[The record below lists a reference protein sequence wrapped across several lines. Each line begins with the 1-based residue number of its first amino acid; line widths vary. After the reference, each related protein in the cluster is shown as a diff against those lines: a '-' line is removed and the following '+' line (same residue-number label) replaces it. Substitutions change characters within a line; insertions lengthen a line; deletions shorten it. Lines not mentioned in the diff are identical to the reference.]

1 MSENKS
7 NQDETV
13 EETNAGIKKKGN
25 WKEISEFGEEVEE
38 AISESAD
45 QESIERFDSW
55 RPKVEESERD
65 VKKKT
70 VDEAV
75 IPENKLEKETE
86 GVAKD
91 LKQASGKV
99 AEASKKAAKKQN
111 PEKEIVEASEEVA
124 KPFYSKIAKFF
135 RKIESKVYS
144 WFALRFN
151 PYYLDTEDFS
161 VDMKHRKNGE
171 FEMDVAV
178 PEEETRKE
186 LKDNFGKDNR

>member
-1 MSENKS
+1 MAESDSENNK
-7 NQDETV
+7 NV
-13 EETNAGIKKKGN
+13 EETNSGIKKKGN
-25 WKEISEFGEEVEE
+25 WKEISEFGKEVEE
-38 AISESAD
+38 AISDSVQDESV
-45 QESIERFDSW
+45 ERFDSW

-91 LKQASGKV
+91 LKQASGKM
-99 AEASKKAAKKQN
+99 AKASKKAAKQQN
-111 PEKEIVEASEEVA
+111 PEKEIFEASEEA
-124 KPFYSKIAKFF
+124 ARPFYSKIAKFF
-135 RKIESKVYS
+135 REIESRVYS

-151 PYYLDTEDFS
+151 PYYLDTEDFA
-161 VDMKHRKNGE
+161 VDMKHKRKGE

-178 PEEETRKE
+178 SEEETREQLKE
-186 LKDNFGKDNR
+186 RFNQE

>member
-1 MSENKS
+1 MSDSEFKKNEK
-7 NQDETV
+7 V
-13 EETNAGIKKKGN
+13 KETNAGVKKKGN

-38 AISESAD
+38 AISDSAERESV
-45 QESIERFDSW
+45 ERFVSW

-70 VDEAV
+70 IDEAV

-86 GVAKD
+86 GVTKD
-91 LKQASGKV
+91 LKQASGKM

-111 PEKEIVEASEEVA
+111 PEKEIVEASEDVA

-135 RKIESKVYS
+135 RQIESTVYS

-161 VDMKHRKNGE
+161 IDMKHRKDGE

-186 LKDNFGKDNR
+186 LKDNFGQDTE

>member
-1 MSENKS
+1 MSDTESEKDEN
-7 NQDETV
+7 V

-38 AISESAD
+38 AISDSAR
-45 QESIERFDSW
+45 QKSIDRFQDW

-86 GVAKD
+86 GVARD
-91 LKQASGKV
+91 LRNASGKM

-111 PEKEIVEASEEVA
+111 PEKEIVEASEEA
-124 KPFYSKIAKFF
+124 ARPFYSKVAKFF
-135 RKIESKVYS
+135 REIESKVYS

-151 PYYLDTEDFS
+151 PYYLDTEDFA
-161 VDMKHRKNGE
+161 VDMRHKKNGE

-178 PEEETRKE
+178 PEDETRKQ
-186 LKDNFGKDNR
+186 LKERFSSE